1 MIKPSELGTEASST
15 DAAAGP
21 RGLGQAGTWLLLAIL
36 LLATALRV
44 YKLGSWPV
52 EQDEMYTLRDALRFG
67 EQVNYLR
74 PFYYL
79 LQSLLLEVLPATPL
93 ALRLMPFVFGL
104 AGVWLTWELGR
115 RVFGVTGGLVSAF
128 LVTISAWHLYASQ
141 FARYWTLVYALA
153 ALFYVALLHAVD
165 TDRPRTYLLALATV
179 LVGTLTHPSYVF
191 PLVGVILAVQLVS
204 KDGQIRWTWPSRNA
218 WLYLWGPLTFIAVAG
233 FLFLLASGSLTGL
246 RGSRGLLAGLR
257 LVPAMV
263 QWASPAVVAA
273 AGVGM
278 LYQLLSSS
286 GTDRRWGAVASLGCA
301 AAVGLLLVA
310 SLRKSVFADYGM
322 AALPLIYVSAG
333 GAIQR
338 VAERLGLGTR
348 VFVAGAV
355 LTLTAAV
362 LPGTVSHMLD
372 GTRFDYRGVYRYVER
387 VGGDH
392 LVVAWPE
399 AVKRFYAP
407 ELPFKP
413 LRRDTTFLGATLQET
428 SGFWLVASYRRYG
441 MVLDDGSTERWVDNY
456 CKPILKTERQRLD
469 YRSYRVE
476 LHWCGPGPAPGT

>member
-1 MIKPSELGTEASST
+1 VIKPPEPGARASST
-15 DAAAGP
+15 NTVAGP
-21 RGLGQAGTWLLLAIL
+21 RGPRLAGTWLLLAIV

-44 YKLGSWPV
+44 YKLGSLPV

-74 PFYYL
+74 PFYYF
-79 LQSLLLEVLPATPL
+79 LQSLLLEVFPPTPL

-104 AGVWLTWELGR
+104 AGVWFTWELGR
-115 RVFGVTGGLVSAF
+115 RVFGVTGGLVAAF

-165 TDRPRTYLLALATV
+165 TDRPRAFLLTLATV
-179 LVGTLTHPSYVF
+179 LVGTLTHPTYVF

-204 KDGQIRWTWPSRNA
+204 KDGQIRWTWPSRSA
-218 WLYLWGPLTFIAVAG
+218 WLYLWGPLTIIGLAG

-246 RGSRGLLAGLR
+246 RGSRGLSAAVR

-278 LYQLLSSS
+278 LYQLLSKSD
-286 GTDRRWGAVASLGCA
+286 TDRRWGAVASLGCA
-301 AAVGLLLVA
+301 TAVGLLLLA
-310 SLRKSVFADYGM
+310 SLRKSVFADYAM

-338 VAERLGLGTR
+338 VAERLGSGAR

-355 LTLTAAV
+355 LTLAAAV
-362 LPGTVSHMLD
+362 LPGTVSHMID
-372 GTRFDYRGVYRYVER
+372 GTRFDYRGAYRYVER
-387 VGGDH
+387 VGGDQ

-441 MVLDDGSTERWVDNY
+441 MVLDDGSTERWINTY
-456 CKPILKTERQRLD
+456 CRPILRTERQRLD
-469 YRSYRVE
+469 YRIYRVV
-476 LHWCGPGPAPGT
+476 LHWCGPGPAPSA